1 MNKMKIKIKSRY
13 ITCYNHYSD
22 PYMSGSDDFIFKDIK
37 AKKVRCCQGC
47 YWWNYRSK
55 HCKKHNLNR
64 FRFFAQQ
71 FINNQKLPF

>member
-1 MNKMKIKIKSRY
+1 
-13 ITCYNHYSD
+13 
-22 PYMSGSDDFIFKDIK
+22 MSGSDDFIFKDIK